1 MVNVRSK
8 SESKGLQILSAATQL
23 FTEQGYSATSMDLIA
38 KKAGVSKQTVY
49 SHYGS
54 KDDLFAKSIKSKC
67 DSYQMID
74 YSLAETAAPAE
85 ILLVL
90 ARRFLAMIT
99 SKEAIAV
106 HKICAFESNA
116 YPQLSELFYQE
127 GPERLMGEVTRL
139 MARFDKEK
147 QLSIADPKFAAIQ
160 FLNMAKGEAWMRIE
174 FNTKKQVAAAEIEDY
189 LQASIAMFVKA
200 YAVD

>member
-8 SESKGLQILSAATQL
+8 SESKGQQILTTATKL
-23 FTEQGYSATSMDLIA
+23 FTKQGYSATSMDVIA
-38 KKAGVSKQTVY
+38 KEAGVSKQTVY

-54 KDDLFAKSIKSKC
+54 KDELFAESIKSKC

-74 YSLAETAAPAE
+74 YMLAETASPTE

-90 ARRFLAMIT
+90 AKRFLAMIT
-99 SKEAIAV
+99 SKEALAV

-127 GPERLMGEVTRL
+127 GPERLTDEVTKL
-139 MARFDKEK
+139 MKKLHDDKK
-147 QLSIADPKFAAIQ
+147 LHIVDPKYAAIQ
-160 FLNMAKGEAWMRIE
+160 FLNLAKGEVWMRIE
-174 FNTKKQVAAAEIEDY
+174 FNTKKQIEPAEIEDY
-189 LQASIAMFVKA
+189 LESSVDMFVKA
-200 YAVD
+200 YAIN